1 MELSKHSLNT
11 KSICYY
17 KNWLDVVKITQTVFD
32 SHVSNNFRYKAHI
45 GIDKDI
51 GLVHTLRTTAAN
63 VHMI

>member
-32 SHVSNNFRYKAHI
+32 SHVSTNFRYKAHI
-45 GIDKDI
+45 GMDI
-51 GLVHTLRTTAAN
+51 GLEYTLRTTAAN
-63 VHMI
+63 VHVI